1 MNTLNQEIAQLLQQT
16 GIEKNDL
23 SWSTQVV
30 LILAIL
36 LISYLMTLVFRHL
49 IMPAVRKIT
58 ARTKA
63 TWDDYLFNDKM
74 MTSFCRMIP
83 PIIWYVLLPFA
94 FNDSS
99 AYLLQI
105 LLKISLICLII
116 TALMLIK
123 CFLDSLYEIS
133 SEHETLKNRPLKGIY
148 QMINLIAIGIGII
161 LIISIL
167 IDQNATA
174 ILTGLGAS
182 AAILML
188 IFKDSILG
196 LVAGVQLS
204 ANDMLRPGDWITMT
218 KYGADGYVVE
228 VSLTTVKVQNFDKT
242 ITTIPPY
249 ALVSDSFQN
258 WRGMRESG
266 GRRIKRSLFI
276 DMTTVHFCTP
286 EEVARFTEKGWIS
299 APTEGSEP
307 PVNLYVFREYALKY
321 ICSHPD
327 VNHNLMQMVRQLQP
341 TTEGIP
347 VEVYCFSNTPDW
359 IPYETLQGELFD
371 HLIAMV
377 PEFGLHIFQ
386 RPAGTDFQPNEK
398 NEFITSK

>member
-1 MNTLNQEIAQLLQQT
+1 MNQETAQLLQQI
-16 GIEKNDL
+16 GFEKSDL
-23 SWSTQVV
+23 NWATQVV
-30 LILAIL
+30 LILGIL
-36 LISYLMTLVFRHL
+36 LMSYLITLIFHHL

-63 TWDDYLFNDKM
+63 TWDDYLFNDRM
-74 MTSFCRMIP
+74 MKAFCRMIP
-83 PIIWYVLLPFA
+83 PITWYILLPFA
-94 FNDSS
+94 FDEKSL
-99 AYLLQI
+99 YLLHI
-105 LLKISLICLII
+105 LLKASLIYLII

-148 QMINLIAIGIGII
+148 QMINLIAIGVGFI

-167 IDQNATA
+167 IDRNATA

-218 KYGADGYVVE
+218 KYGADGYVIE

-266 GRRIKRSLFI
+266 GRRIKRAFLY
-276 DMTTVHFCTP
+276 
-286 EEVARFTEKGWIS
+286 AGR
-299 APTEGSEP
+299 SEP
-307 PVNLYVFREYALKY
+307 LR
-321 ICSHPD
+321 
-327 VNHNLMQMVRQLQP
+327 
-341 TTEGIP
+341 TERMDNCPNGGRRTAGQSP
-347 VEVYCFSNTPDW
+347 C
-359 IPYETLQGELFD
+359 
-371 HLIAMV
+371 V
-377 PEFGLHIFQ
+377 P
-386 RPAGTDFQPNEK
+386 
-398 NEFITSK
+398 